1 MRPLILLTGASGGI
15 GEALVQELA
24 TYGDM
29 ILQGRNLERLE
40 FLASLVEKTSLGT
53 SRAQIWVQDLAD
65 LTSLKRHLA
74 SLPPASVFIHAAG
87 QPLYASFL
95 NTEET
100 AWDAIFNV
108 HLKSAYLIIQKLLP
122 HMLTRRYGRII
133 FVSSLWGTVGSAGEV
148 AYASAKGAVNAL
160 VRSLAQEVAGTGVT
174 VNAVAPGAVA
184 TQMVH
189 HYLDAD
195 ALRSLKEKI
204 PVGRLAQP
212 SEIAH
217 LIRFLV
223 EQSSDY
229 LTGEIIGMHGGLH

>member
-15 GEALVQELA
+15 GEALVKELA

-29 ILQGRNLERLE
+29 ILQGRNRERLE
-40 FLASLVEKTSLGT
+40 ALASIVEKTSLGAC
-53 SRAQIWVQDLAD
+53 RAQIWVQDLTD
-65 LTSLKRHLA
+65 LTSLKRHLV

-87 QPLYASFL
+87 QPLYAPFL

-100 AWDAIFNV
+100 AWDALFNV
-108 HLKSAYLIIQKLLP
+108 HVKSAYVIIQKLLP
-122 HMLTRRYGRII
+122 HMLARGYGRII
-133 FVSSLWGTVGSAGEV
+133 FLSSLWGEVGSAGEV

-189 HYLDAD
+189 HYLDAA
-195 ALRSLKEKI
+195 ALQLLKEKI
-204 PVGRLAQP
+204 PAGRLAQP
-212 SEIAH
+212 AEIAH